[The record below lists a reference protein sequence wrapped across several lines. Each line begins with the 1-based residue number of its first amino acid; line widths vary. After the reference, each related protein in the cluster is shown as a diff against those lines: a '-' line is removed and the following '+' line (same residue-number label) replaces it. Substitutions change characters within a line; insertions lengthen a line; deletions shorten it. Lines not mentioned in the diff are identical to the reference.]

1 MKTYK
6 DYSDYFEN
14 LAVQHTDI
22 PHVIGGKK
30 AFTRVDIE
38 EAITGFRTKIA
49 EKSIMMILTN
59 YLYRIVEGGA
69 NDQMKAIDMSFFI
82 VGYHKPADFDA
93 QTVIKNK
100 CEKIVDD
107 IITRISWESKQEKA
121 DANSFWYNS
130 LSTIKD
136 VVINP
141 VSNVGDLSNTGY
153 QASFSFY
160 IPFNNCVDV
169 NSWAD
174 MQASDISNDNK
185 NWTT

>member
-59 YLYRIVEGGA
+59 YVYRIVEGGA

-82 VGYHKPADFDA
+82 VGYHKPADFDEA
-93 QTVIKNK
+93 FAMIK
-100 CEKIVDD
+100 
-107 IITRISWESKQEKA
+107 
-121 DANSFWYNS
+121 S
-130 LSTIKD
+130 LSNKKHHVYTGVCLRTENKTYTFC
-136 VVINP
+136 
-141 VSNVGDLSNTGY
+141 GDTEVYFGKELKGDDLIYEYEKHN
-153 QASFSFY
+153 
-160 IPFNNCVDV
+160 
-169 NSWAD
+169 
-174 MQASDISNDNK
+174 
-185 NWTT
+185 